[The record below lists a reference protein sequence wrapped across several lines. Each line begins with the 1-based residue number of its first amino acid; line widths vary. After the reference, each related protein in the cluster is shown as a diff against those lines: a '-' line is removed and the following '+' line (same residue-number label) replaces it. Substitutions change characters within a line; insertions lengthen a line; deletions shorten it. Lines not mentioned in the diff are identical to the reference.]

1 MREANLNTKLDFSY
15 ETDDLNDMSEAQNYN
30 AWIIS
35 LVQSY
40 FGKSILEVGAG
51 CGNFTQALIAHTDSL
66 ITCIEPSS
74 TQFRVLKQ
82 VEQQH
87 PSRIN
92 TFHGFSTAIP
102 KNKTFDT
109 IIYNNVLEHI
119 EHDVEELTHIKQHLN
134 PGGHLIIYSP
144 ALPFLMSEFDK
155 SIGHFHRYTKKEIIQ
170 KVEQAGLQ
178 TVHFQYVDFIGI
190 WLWLVKFK
198 FLKSKSLGSNSVK
211 TFDTLL
217 VPIIRNIERVINIPI
232 GKNVLVVA
240 SRPSKNPF
248 CFEFNQNEALN
259 DSLKTLQKSQK
270 DDLHLFKIR
279 SPQKN
284 G

>member
-1 MREANLNTKLDFSY
+1 MREINSNTDTDFSY

-35 LVQSY
+35 LVKPY
-40 FGKSILEVGAG
+40 IGKSILEVGAG
-51 CGNFTQALIAHTDSL
+51 CGNFTQALIEHTDSL

-74 TQFRVLKQ
+74 TQYRVLKQ
-82 VEQQH
+82 VEQKNT
-87 PSRIN
+87 SRVK
-92 TFHGFSTAIP
+92 TFHGFSVALS
-102 KNKTFDT
+102 KKDTFDT

-119 EHDVEELTHIKQHLN
+119 EHDMEELSHIKKHLN

-190 WLWLVKFK
+190 WLWFIKFK
-198 FLKSKSLGSNSVK
+198 WLKSKTLGPSSVK

-217 VPIIRNIERVINIPI
+217 VPIIRNLERVINIPI

-240 SRPSKNPF
+240 K
-248 CFEFNQNEALN
+248 
-259 DSLKTLQKSQK
+259 
-270 DDLHLFKIR
+270 
-279 SPQKN
+279 
-284 G
+284 